1 MKYSFNQLLQ
11 EIANGK
17 RQITIKFP
25 ELDTP
30 IKAIITD
37 INLINPD
44 WKPFKVNIITKGL
57 QIKDYRWVEKD
68 FIGEVKEE
76 YQRPYTEDWIKVE
89 FITDIDFEEGQQI
102 EMPLQRDINQP
113 KTKDGYSN
121 WIRNNALRLWYS
133 YAYSNTFYC

>member
-1 MKYSFNQLLQ
+1 MEYSFNQLLQ

-25 ELDTP
+25 EVDTP

-57 QIKDYRWVEKD
+57 QIKDYRWVEHD
-68 FIGEVKEE
+68 FVGEVKEE
-76 YQRPYTEDWIKVE
+76 YFAYAKSAWHYQRPYTEDWIKVE

-102 EMPLQRDINQP
+102 EMPL
-113 KTKDGYSN
+113 
-121 WIRNNALRLWYS
+121 
-133 YAYSNTFYC
+133 

>member
-25 ELDTP
+25 DVDTP

-44 WKPFKVNIITKGL
+44 WKPFKVNIISKGF
-57 QIKDYRWVEKD
+57 QIKDYRWVEHD

-89 FITDIDFEEGQQI
+89 SITNIDFEEGQQI
-102 EMPLQRDINQP
+102 EMPL
-113 KTKDGYSN
+113 
-121 WIRNNALRLWYS
+121 
-133 YAYSNTFYC
+133 

>member
-1 MKYSFNQLLQ
+1 MEYSFNQLLQ

-25 ELDTP
+25 EVDTP

-44 WKPFKVNIITKGL
+44 WKPFKVNIISKGL
-57 QIKDYRWVEKD
+57 QITDYRWVEHD

-89 FITDIDFEEGQQI
+89 SITDIDFEEGQQI
-102 EMPLQRDINQP
+102 EMPL
-113 KTKDGYSN
+113 
-121 WIRNNALRLWYS
+121 
-133 YAYSNTFYC
+133 